1 MLNRNV
7 LSLWLLNE
15 LSMNPGGGYDT
26 NESDLEAVEEASRKG
41 MRKDS
46 EEKNSSVSLL
56 VAW

>member
-1 MLNRNV
+1 
-7 LSLWLLNE
+7 
-15 LSMNPGGGYDT
+15 MNPGGGYDT